1 MEHERNRVPLDD
13 EEIVEL
19 YWQREERAIRETD
32 AKYGSYLNTVAL
44 HIVHDALDCEECL
57 NDTYIGAWNAMPP
70 SRPQALKAFLTTIMR
85 RVAVNRYHKNALK
98 KHVPSEMTVSLSE
111 LGELWSDSTDVERS
125 LTLRDTGSPIPRDL
139 THTRQKCL
147 AKLGWKDAVNALI
160 RGVLTALQIS
170 PFLKLIQCSCDRAF
184 IQAKPLGKLLLRQS
198 RSSSDRQ
205 QKAMMAGAK
214 LLV

>member
-125 LTLRDTGSPIPRDL
+125 LDAARLGEVLSGFLRGLSERERFIFISRYYLSKPIDEIA
-139 THTRQKCL
+139 TR
-147 AKLGWKDAVNALI
+147 
-160 RGVLTALQIS
+160 
-170 PFLKLIQCSCDRAF
+170 
-184 IQAKPLGKLLLRQS
+184 LRLS
-198 RSSSDRQ
+198 RSSVNKSLAALRAEL
-205 QKAMMAGAK
+205 KNVLIKEGYPI
-214 LLV
+214 